1 MHNSQA
7 NPILPQPDRGK
18 TAEVLAHLEKIVRE
32 GLRHGFFKCSIKCDV
47 ISGGKRLLV
56 IRSSQSH
63 KFTIPED
70 ELPRRRTP

>member
-7 NPILPQPDRGK
+7 NPVSPQPDRGQ

-47 ISGGKRLLV
+47 ISGGKRLLI